1 MTEEK
6 ESDLA
11 QIITIDF
18 ETYYDKKFSLSK
30 LTTEEYINDTQF
42 QVIGVSVKINHN
54 ASQWFSGTHDEI
66 RDWLE
71 QFDWDK
77 SLAVAHNAMF
87 DAAIL
92 NWHFGIKP
100 RRWLDTL
107 SLARAADGIY
117 VSNSLK
123 AACERWNLGAKGTEV
138 LDAIGKRRED
148 FTPEDLAQYG
158 EYCKNDCDL
167 TIKLFATLHSEEIEP
182 DEYEVISTTIKMFSE
197 PVLELDIDLLKKHL
211 REVVEHKEELM
222 EKAEADSKIL
232 LSNPK
237 FAEALEELGV
247 IPPTKISARTGKE
260 AFAFAKSDKGLKDLL
275 EHHDPKVQALVAAR
289 LGVKST
295 LEETR
300 TQRLIDIGGRIGV
313 LPVPLRYHAA
323 HTGRWGGSDKIN
335 LQNLPSRGD
344 NVIKK
349 AIIAPKGHTLI
360 DADSSQIEA
369 RILAWL
375 SGQHDLV
382 EAFANKEDVY
392 KIMAGSI
399 YDKRPG
405 DITKEERFVGKTT
418 ILGCGYGM
426 GADRFKNQLRNFGV
440 DIKLTEAQRI
450 IDTYRQKYSKIKE
463 LWKDGQHCLR
473 TMLQD
478 KECSFGVI
486 PDAVFLGK
494 SGFVLPNNVLLEYP
508 KLKQE
513 HGEFT
518 YRARNMDV
526 RIYGGKVVENL
537 CQAIARCVIAWQ
549 MGVIS
554 EHHKIALTVHDSI
567 VCVIKDNEVEKARVF
582 IESCMRD
589 TPDWAKGL
597 PLDCESGIGKSYGA
611 CV

>member
-1 MTEEK
+1 MIK
-6 ESDLA
+6 EAELV
-11 QIITIDF
+11 QVITIDF
-18 ETYYDKKFSLSK
+18 ETYYSKKFSLSK

-42 QVIGVSVKINHN
+42 QVIGVGVKVNN
-54 ASQWFSGTHDEI
+54 NEAQWFSGTHDEI
-66 RDWLE
+66 RECLQ
-71 QFDWDK
+71 QFDWK
-77 SLAVAHNAMF
+77 LSCAIAHNAMF

-92 NWHFGIKP
+92 NWHFDIRPP
-100 RRWLDTL
+100 RWVDTL
-107 SLARAADGIY
+107 SLARAVDGVH

-123 AACERWNLGAKGTEV
+123 AACERWDVGKKGTEV
-138 LDAIGKRRED
+138 VDALGKRRED

-158 EYCKNDCDL
+158 EYCKNDCEL
-167 TIKLFATLHSEEIEP
+167 TIRLFAELHREEIAEE
-182 DEYEVISTTIKMFSE
+182 EYEAISATIKMFSE
-197 PVLELDIDLLKKHL
+197 PVLHLDVGLLKNHL
-211 REVVEHKEELM
+211 SEVIKTKKELM
-222 EKAEADSKIL
+222 EKAKSNAEIL
-232 LSNPK
+232 QSNPK

-247 IPPTKISARTGKE
+247 LPPMKTSARTGKE
-260 AFAFAKSDKGLKDLL
+260 TFAFAKSDKGLNDLMGH
-275 EHHDPKVQALVAAR
+275 ENPKVQALVTAR

-300 TQRLIDIGGRIGV
+300 TQRLIDIAGRIGV
-313 LPVPLRYHAA
+313 LPVPLKYHAA
-323 HTGRWGGSDKIN
+323 HTGRWGGSDKVN
-335 LQNLPSRGD
+335 LQNLPSRGN
-344 NVIKK
+344 NVIKR

-375 SGQHDLV
+375 SGQDDLV
-382 EAFANKEDVY
+382 QAFANKEDVY

-399 YDKRPG
+399 YDKQPG

-426 GADRFKNQLRNFGV
+426 GAERFRNQLRNFGV
-440 DIKLTEAQRI
+440 DIELNLAQKI

-473 TMLQD
+473 TMLQN

-486 PDAVFLGK
+486 PDAVFLGE

-518 YRARNMDV
+518 YRARRMNV
-526 RIYGGKVVENL
+526 RIYGGKVVENI
-537 CQAIARCVIAWQ
+537 CQAIARCIIAYQ
-549 MGVIS
+549 MMRIS
-554 EHHKIALTVHDSI
+554 EYYKVALTVHDSL
-567 VCVIKDNEVEKARVF
+567 VCVVKNEEVEEAREF
-582 IESCMRD
+582 IEDCMRE

-597 PLDCESGIGKSYGA
+597 PLDCESGIGKSYGE
-611 CV
+611 CG